1 MDQHPPSVSQREYR
15 FPAGATLMSTTDV
28 HSHIQ
33 YANAAFVEASGY
45 SGEALMGS
53 PHKLVRHPDM
63 PPQAFHDLWAT
74 VRAGLPWTGLVKN
87 RRQDGDHYWVR
98 ANVAPVVRAGQL
110 RGYIS
115 VRTEPSREEVAAA
128 ERLYSGLRSGSLR
141 GLKLFRGLVLR
152 PGLPR
157 LREQGRL
164 LSVGTVLRLG
174 VAGLGL
180 GLLGLCA
187 LAGVPAGAWPMLLS
201 GVALLLL
208 GADFLAQRHIAA
220 PLALV
225 SRQATAVAAG
235 HFDANVRL
243 DRVDEIGLIL
253 RAINQAGLNVRSLV
267 ADVGTQVHGLQ
278 SVASQLSAANADLG
292 ERTQQTSQSLA
303 EAASSLTELTAS
315 VSHCAQTAAQ
325 GGEAAAHMAQATA
338 SVNQLV
344 DQVQGNMQQ
353 ISRSSEQIGEI
364 IGVIDGIA
372 FQTNILA
379 LNAAVEAARAGESGR
394 GFAVVAAEVR
404 RLAQRSQ
411 EAAREIKALI
421 QDSAERVQTGADLVQ
436 RSRLSMDQLV
446 QEVQQVTGLIGGIR
460 LATGEQ
466 AQGIEQMLGRIEA
479 LDHMT
484 QQNSAMAEQ
493 SSAAASS
500 LRGGVDSLSRAIDVF
515 RGG

>member
-110 RGYIS
+110 RGYLS
-115 VRTEPSREEVAAA
+115 VRTEP

-141 GLKLFRGLVLR
+141 GLKLFRGLVLH
-152 PGLPR
+152 PGLTR

-325 GGEAAAHMAQATA
+325 GGEAAGHMAQATA

-515 RGG
+515 RGD